1 MSTAKAPRPSVSTR
15 PTAPGTLIGLAA
27 PVLEL
32 VLKLQTG
39 VIPASNHVRPVV
51 NNLLAQLEQSGRGLR
66 CHPEHIESIKFAL
79 VAFLDETVLSPTN
92 DFPLRK
98 QWEQLPLQLEYFKE
112 HLAGVKFFERLDVLL
127 EQSESEAADV
137 VDVYYHCLLL
147 GFKGKYNFYLLEE
160 QLQTVIEGVAEY
172 LRSAGR
178 LKANALAGHWFVDDQ
193 PALLREPMFPLW
205 MKIGGCVAVSLLV
218 VTYLI
223 LFFLLRNDLNLV
235 R

>member
-39 VIPASNHVRPVV
+39 VLSASNHVRPVV

-127 EQSESEAADV
+127 EQSESEAGDV
-137 VDVYYHCLLL
+137 VDVVYHSSLL
-147 GFKGKYNFYLLEE
+147 G
-160 QLQTVIEGVAEY
+160 
-172 LRSAGR
+172 
-178 LKANALAGHWFVDDQ
+178 
-193 PALLREPMFPLW
+193 
-205 MKIGGCVAVSLLV
+205 
-218 VTYLI
+218 
-223 LFFLLRNDLNLV
+223 
-235 R
+235 